1 VAGDHAGDF
10 ARPKGIATDSQGHIY
25 VVDALFHAIQ
35 IFNTGGELLLTIGG
49 LGQEQGQFWIPNGV
63 FITKS
68 DLILVADTYNKRI
81 QVFRYIG
88 PKE

>member
-1 VAGDHAGDF
+1 M
-10 ARPKGIATDSQGHIY
+10 
-25 VVDALFHAIQ
+25 Q
-35 IFNTGGELLLTIGG
+35 IFNKDGDLLLTIGG
-49 LGQEQGQFWIPNGV
+49 QGQEQGQFWLPNGV

-68 DLILVADTYNKRI
+68 NLIFVADTYNKRI